1 VDADVASSWRA
12 ENRPS
17 ETRFSYGGKWFLNS
31 FDLRASPQ
39 PILRRRSL
47 DGFRVVLP
55 AKE

>member
-39 PILRRRSL
+39 
-47 DGFRVVLP
+47 
-55 AKE
+55 